1 MSNHQ
6 KILHMGIAGAGGFA
20 RFAAAS
26 FFKNPRL
33 KISHIMDKD
42 KFQADVLAKDLKA
55 TAHYEYESFLDT
67 DELALIYIAT
77 PPFLHYEQ
85 SKKALLAGKHVIC
98 EKPAALHVHQA
109 EELAL
114 LAKERNLLYTVNL
127 MQRYNPLFEIIKDI
141 IEKNL
146 LGNFLHGFF
155 ENYAASENLGFGH
168 WFWDIKKSGGI
179 FIEHGIHFFDLFS
192 GWLGKGE
199 VIQAIGM
206 HALGDHGSITDRVQ
220 AVVQYKLGFVN
231 FFHGF
236 NQLKVLDRQEMR
248 LQFEL
253 GDISLYGW
261 IPTKLKLTGLLDE
274 KQENEFNAMMKNY
287 IPVSYEKYNPGSSSS
302 NQNQFQQGGQKIEAV
317 YNDKL
322 DKQQRYGEML
332 KNMMED
338 QLEWV
343 RDHTH
348 KRRIDQENAVQS
360 LVTAEQASLICRTP

>member
-1 MSNHQ
+1 
-6 KILHMGIAGAGGFA
+6 MGIAGAGGFA
-20 RFAAAS
+20 KFAASAFS
-26 FFKNPRL
+26 GNPGI

-42 KFQADVLAKDLKA
+42 KLQADGLAKNMKA
-55 TAHYEYESFLDT
+55 TAHYDYETFLDT
-67 DELALIYIAT
+67 DGLSLVYIAT

-114 LAKERNLLYTVNL
+114 LAKERNLLYAVNL
-127 MQRYNPLFEIIKDI
+127 MQRYNPLFEIIKNI
-141 IEKNL
+141 IKKNL

-155 ENYAASENLGFGH
+155 ENYAASENLGYGH
-168 WFWDIKKSGGI
+168 WFWDNNKSGGI
-179 FIEHGIHFFDLFS
+179 FIEHGVHFFDLFS

-199 VIQAIGM
+199 VIHAMGM
-206 HALGDHGSITDRVQ
+206 HAQGDHGSITDRVQ
-220 AVVQYKLGFVN
+220 AIVLYKQGFVN

-236 NQLKVLDRQEMR
+236 NQLNVLDRQEMR

-253 GDISLYGW
+253 GDITLYGW
-261 IPTKLKLTGLLDE
+261 IPTKLKLTGVFDK
-274 KQENEFNAMMKNY
+274 KQEEEFRAMMTY
-287 IPVSYEKYNPGSSSS
+287 YLPLSYEKYDQGVKINS
-302 NQNQFQQGGQKIEAV
+302 QNKFPQRGQKVEAV
-317 YNDKL
+317 YSDKL

-332 KNMMED
+332 KNMMDD

-348 KRRIDQENAVQS
+348 ERRIDQDNAVQS
-360 LVTAEQASLICRTP
+360 LATAEQASLICQVL